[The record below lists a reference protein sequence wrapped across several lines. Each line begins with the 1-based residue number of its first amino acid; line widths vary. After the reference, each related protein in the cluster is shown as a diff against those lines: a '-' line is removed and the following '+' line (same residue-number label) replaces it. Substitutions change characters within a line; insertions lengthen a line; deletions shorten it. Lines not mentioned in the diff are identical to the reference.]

1 MARRRDA
8 AVCNFE
14 FEIRVQFIYFNYS
27 LVTDSIFLPKDEN
40 RIKTSVASALA
51 ASLILSPS
59 LFSSFFSS
67 CFPLR
72 HAQLGATRNCAFPLG
87 NSLDL

>member
-40 RIKTSVASALA
+40 
-51 ASLILSPS
+51 
-59 LFSSFFSS
+59 
-67 CFPLR
+67 
-72 HAQLGATRNCAFPLG
+72 
-87 NSLDL
+87 